1 MTTRLTE
8 PPERQPLPVEAARRS
23 RGDGPSSGP
32 ERVARDTEGRP
43 RRQGWGWPDGHGQ
56 LRLPFSAAALLVSAT
71 TGPETRKNRTT
82 TGAAMM
88 EGVLLLCFFG
98 GMVFDILGS

>member
-1 MTTRLTE
+1 MQWRTKNASDYAVRCWLAPLLRPCSEWQWASDENAKSAKLTCV
-8 PPERQPLPVEAARRS
+8 P
-23 RGDGPSSGP
+23 
-32 ERVARDTEGRP
+32 T
-43 RRQGWGWPDGHGQ
+43 GQ
-56 LRLPFSAAALLVSAT
+56 LRLPFSAAALLVSAA

-98 GMVFDILGS
+98 DMVFDILGS